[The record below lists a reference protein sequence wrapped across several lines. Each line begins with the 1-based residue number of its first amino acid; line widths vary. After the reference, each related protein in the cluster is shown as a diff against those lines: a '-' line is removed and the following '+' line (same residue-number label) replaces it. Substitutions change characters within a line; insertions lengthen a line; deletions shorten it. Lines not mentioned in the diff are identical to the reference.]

1 MKIKKIYKILVF
13 FLILLILNVS
23 QVLADENG
31 EEYLK
36 EETYRDEN
44 GDCNVKGDDL
54 RKVIGSLDTDNSN
67 SLSTAELKNATDREI
82 GMLYFHRNKGEA
94 IYLGGKFDAMFTT
107 AQEDAILTEL
117 NSRREKYGL
126 PPIVDDTT
134 GHSGYTEYYPPKRVG
149 SAGTTGSNLE
159 NIMDSADEFVESA
172 NDTVNVKENFQYM
185 YELEDSIE
193 TKIEKVATK
202 IYGAKEV
209 IYEEKAKE
217 QIRQIEELGYG
228 KLPVCIAKTQ
238 YSFSDDP
245 KNLECKGDYPITIR
259 EIDLKAGAGFVVALA
274 GKIFTMPGLPKVPA
288 AETIDID
295 EKGEIKGI
303 F

>member
-172 NDTVNVKENFQYM
+172 NDTVNVKENSLQDFSNTFYGIF
-185 YELEDSIE
+185 LA
-193 TKIEKVATK
+193 VATAVTVIVGLIIGIK
-202 IYGAKEV
+202 YMTSSVGERATVKQMLLPYAVGCIVVYG
-209 IYEEKAKE
+209 
-217 QIRQIEELGYG
+217 
-228 KLPVCIAKTQ
+228 
-238 YSFSDDP
+238 SFGIWALVVSLLN
-245 KNLECKGDYPITIR
+245 NL
-259 EIDLKAGAGFVVALA
+259 
-274 GKIFTMPGLPKVPA
+274 
-288 AETIDID
+288 
-295 EKGEIKGI
+295 
-303 F
+303 